1 MNNVSLLCTKI
12 FQKKRDTIQGGTL
25 FKEIWYLEF
34 CFILSREDT
43 SAAAHALD
51 KKNQMLHYQK
61 MFTPIL
67 KSMVFHPYKQ
77 IGSIGG
83 NTAVI

>member
-1 MNNVSLLCTKI
+1 MFLFYVLR
-12 FQKKRDTIQGGTL
+12 FFKKRDTIQGGTL

-51 KKNQMLHYQK
+51 KRNKCSIIKKCLHP
-61 MFTPIL
+61 F
-67 KSMVFHPYKQ
+67 
-77 IGSIGG
+77 
-83 NTAVI
+83 